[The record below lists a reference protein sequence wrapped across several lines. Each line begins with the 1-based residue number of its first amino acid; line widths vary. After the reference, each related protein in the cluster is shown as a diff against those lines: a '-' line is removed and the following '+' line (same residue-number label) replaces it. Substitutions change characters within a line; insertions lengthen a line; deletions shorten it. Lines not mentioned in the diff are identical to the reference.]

1 MGKISYS
8 QFSQWDKCPQMWKLN
23 YLDKL
28 GTFKGN
34 IYTIFGSAL
43 HETIQAYL
51 VAYYEKTVAIAD
63 SLPLGDILQYRMEE
77 NYKQTKENSEEPIDV
92 TLEEMKEFYNDGLNI
107 INEFLKRKRSYFPKK
122 DHELLGIEL
131 DIDFNL
137 PKEMKFVG
145 FMDVV
150 IHNKK
155 TGRIR
160 IIDIKTSTMGWN
172 KWAKADKNKTN
183 QLLLY
188 KYFYSIQKKV
198 PIENID
204 VEYFIVKRKLYE
216 GLDFPQRRV
225 QTFSPANGKPSINKV
240 MTSLMSFVDE
250 SFKKGEFNQD
260 KMQNIIE
267 EAHKKYFLNHGKT
280 RFQSPAVYSKDW
292 CTYVYG
298 NQLKKKEIA

>member
-28 GTFKGN
+28 GTFQGN

-51 VAYYEKTVAIAD
+51 VAYYNKTIKIAD

-77 NYKQTKENSEEPIDV
+77 NYKQTKENSSEDIEV
-92 TLEEMKEFYNDGLNI
+92 TLEEMKSFYQDGLNI
-107 INEFLKRKRSYFPKK
+107 IEEFLKRKNSYFPKK

-137 PKEMKFVG
+137 PKDMRFVG

-155 TGRIR
+155 TGRVR
-160 IIDIKTSTMGWN
+160 IIDIKTSTHGWN
-172 KWAKADKNKTN
+172 KYMKADKNKTN

-188 KYFYSIQKKV
+188 KKFFSKQRDIPEDKID
-198 PIENID
+198 IEYLIL
-204 VEYFIVKRKLYE
+204 KRKLYE
-216 GLDFPQRRV
+216 NIQYPQKRL
-225 QTFSPANGKPSINKV
+225 QTFSPASGKPSLNKV
-240 MTSLMSFVDE
+240 ITRLQEFIDDC
-250 SFKKGEFNQD
+250 FDDKGEMIQKDYFKNVST
-260 KMQNIIE
+260 KNC
-267 EAHKKYFLNHGKT
+267 KYCEFKNKPDLCDRK
-280 RFQSPAVYSKDW
+280 QK
-292 CTYVYG
+292 
-298 NQLKKKEIA
+298 

>member
-28 GTFKGN
+28 GTFRGN

-51 VAYYEKTVAIAD
+51 VAYYEKTVKIAD

-77 NYKQTKENSEEPIDV
+77 NYKRTKENSEEPVDV
-92 TLEEMKEFYNDGLNI
+92 TLEEMKEFFNDGLNI

-137 PKEMKFVG
+137 PKEMRFVG

-172 KWAKADKNKTN
+172 KWQKADKNKTN

-188 KYFYSIQKKV
+188 KKFFSKQRDIPEDKID
-198 PIENID
+198 IEYLIL
-204 VEYFIVKRKLYE
+204 KRKLYE
-216 GLDFPQRRV
+216 NIQYPQKRLQV
-225 QTFSPANGKPSINKV
+225 FSPASGKPSLNKV
-240 MTSLMSFVDE
+240 MNRLDE
-250 SFKKGEFNQD
+250 FITDCFDENGVLIEKDYFKNVSTKNCRYCEFKD
-260 KMQNIIE
+260 KPELCDRIQ
-267 EAHKKYFLNHGKT
+267 T
-280 RFQSPAVYSKDW
+280 
-292 CTYVYG
+292 
-298 NQLKKKEIA
+298 

>member
-28 GTFKGN
+28 GTFQGN

-51 VAYYEKTVAIAD
+51 VAYYNKTIKIAD

-77 NYKQTKENSEEPIDV
+77 NYKQTKENSEVPVEV
-92 TLEEMKEFYNDGLNI
+92 TLEEMKSFYQDGLNI
-107 INEFLKRKRSYFPKK
+107 IEEFLKRKNSYFPKK

-137 PKEMKFVG
+137 PKDMRFVG

-155 TGRIR
+155 TGRVR
-160 IIDIKTSTMGWN
+160 IIDIKTSTHGWN
-172 KWAKADKNKTN
+172 KYMKADKNKTN

-188 KYFYSIQKKV
+188 KKFFSKQRDIPEDKID
-198 PIENID
+198 IEYLIL
-204 VEYFIVKRKLYE
+204 KRKLYE
-216 GLDFPQRRV
+216 NIQYPQKRLQV
-225 QTFSPANGKPSINKV
+225 FSPASGKPSLNKV
-240 MTSLMSFVDE
+240 ITRLQEFIDDC
-250 SFKKGEFNQD
+250 FDDKGELIQKDYFKNVST
-260 KMQNIIE
+260 KNC
-267 EAHKKYFLNHGKT
+267 KYCEFKNKPDLCDRK
-280 RFQSPAVYSKDW
+280 QK
-292 CTYVYG
+292 
-298 NQLKKKEIA
+298 